1 MESAAFIIF
10 ALLLKRDR
18 RIAALYFCV
27 VNLFHFLG
35 IGREHGPFVYYATA
49 ALLDGIT
56 AWFVVGLNTRT
67 SFLLAV
73 FSLISCIING
83 LGYLWYLAYMSVIPY
98 NIAITMILVI
108 QMAILLRAG
117 IYDTGRAF
125 CNFDDRVGMRDRVL
139 GTFKGKKVQ
148 S

>member
-18 RIAALYFCV
+18 RIAALSFFV
-27 VNLFHFLG
+27 VNMFHYFV

-83 LGYLWYLAYMSVIPY
+83 LGYLWYLAYMSATPY

-139 GTFKGKKVQ
+139 GTFKGKMV
-148 S
+148 